1 VFSLPFG
8 QCIKHTRLWRMHWG
22 GRSGA
27 PRVKTLAV
35 SEWRMKNGFSKGSV
49 SIGYDAWIM
58 SDVSAHKDA
67 SARVTGLVRK
77 AACRSQVR
85 STFAAV
91 ALGMACLAVSVAG
104 PAQARAHAQP
114 SHIAPLTGA
123 TPAVAASRRLAQE
136 DRAAQVSP
144 DALQGMVVPRLRASR
159 ACKRP
164 REMRRRLKRQ
174 GWWDFRGLRRAG
186 GDFVVR
192 ARRPNGAA
200 YQLKIDGCS
209 GRVLGAI
216 RMNGERRGY
225 RVWPR

>member
-1 VFSLPFG
+1 
-8 QCIKHTRLWRMHWG
+8 
-22 GRSGA
+22 
-27 PRVKTLAV
+27 
-35 SEWRMKNGFSKGSV
+35 MKNGFSKGSA

-58 SDVSAHKDA
+58 SDVSARKNALHGVKPLA
-67 SARVTGLVRK
+67 RK
-77 AACRSQVR
+77 AACPARRGGVI
-85 STFAAV
+85 AAIV
-91 ALGMACLAVSVAG
+91 LAMSCLAVMAIG

-114 SHIAPLTGA
+114 SQNAKVAEAAP
-123 TPAVAASRRLAQE
+123 PAAAARGRGQDERLAQI
-136 DRAAQVSP
+136 SS
-144 DALQGMVVPRLRASR
+144 DALEGMMVPRLRASP

-164 REMRRRLKRQ
+164 REMRRGLKRQ